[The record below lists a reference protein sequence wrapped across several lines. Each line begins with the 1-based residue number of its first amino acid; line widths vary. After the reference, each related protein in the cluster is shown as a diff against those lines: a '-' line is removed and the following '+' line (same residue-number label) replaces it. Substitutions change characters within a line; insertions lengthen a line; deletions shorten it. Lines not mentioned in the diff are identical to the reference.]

1 MPAMADQAPP
11 PNASPSVRPAARG
24 AAAAQGSRVVGTDY
38 GMPGSKGIESP
49 LKPLLWLLLPFFFCV
64 AYGIWTR

>member
-1 MPAMADQAPP
+1 MSEPDVSSKPAETERALAQGAE
-11 PNASPSVRPAARG
+11 AVEGSHVVRP
-24 AAAAQGSRVVGTDY
+24 DY

-49 LKPLLWLLLPFFFCV
+49 IKPLLWLLLPFFFCI